1 MICAHFAHLTL
12 ECILGA
18 ATPPPFACICICIC
32 VFISLCIC
40 ECICIRICIVFVA
53 HLPLECIPSV
63 PPLPHLHVSLNL
75 RSWMDSD
82 LQIRAVGWIQ
92 MDSDLNRRITGIPVN

>member
-1 MICAHFAHLTL
+1 MGRFGSFSGPGGQNGAGELLRSASSHFVFICV
-12 ECILGA
+12 
-18 ATPPPFACICICIC
+18 CICIR
-32 VFISLCIC
+32 
-40 ECICIRICIVFVA
+40 ICIRICIVFVA

-75 RSWMDSD
+75 RSRMDSD